1 MKIHIVEAGGTEE
14 MGHYLGLAL
23 CGSFF
28 FGKDEFQFFC
38 FISGKAVFTFYGHY
52 TAKIDGFDSNHIHM
66 WLLGF
71 AEVRERVSMCVF
83 TSCITLSVLDS
94 LNLPKHVYI
103 FPILTISCL

>member
-23 CGSFF
+23 CGRFF

-66 WLLGF
+66 
-71 AEVRERVSMCVF
+71 
-83 TSCITLSVLDS
+83 
-94 LNLPKHVYI
+94 
-103 FPILTISCL
+103 